1 MPEKRRS
8 FVAVV
13 KAAERSLRAAGMN
26 HVFVGAL
33 AVGAFGVPRTTTDV
47 DVIVDYG
54 EGGVD
59 SLAEAFRR
67 QGFRVSADDL
77 RDALAEKSHC
87 TVHDAR
93 SEFHLDLVPA
103 AKPTAKDAIRH
114 SVSVRWRNTILPI
127 ADPEHTIVM
136 KLVYGSEQD
145 VEDALGIYVRQK
157 KRLGL
162 RRMRQFARRQRVLEN
177 LRNLEREAVEIKDG
191 APRTLER
198 EIARARR
205 QVRSGKTVSLEQLR
219 REDD

>member
-13 KAAERSLRAAGMN
+13 KAAERSLRAAGMD

-33 AVGAFGVPRTTTDV
+33 AVGAFGVPRTTADV

-54 EGGVD
+54 EGRAD

-77 RDALAEKSHC
+77 RDALAEKSLF

-93 SEFHLDLVPA
+93 SEFHLNLVPA
-103 AKPTAKDAIRH
+103 ARPTAKDAIRH
-114 SVSVRWRNTILPI
+114 SVSVRWRNTTLPI

-145 VEDALGIYVRQK
+145 VEDALGIYVP
-157 KRLGL
+157 
-162 RRMRQFARRQRVLEN
+162 ARGSGSAFDGCGSSPADKAFWTMFEILSGGPSKSKTEPGERSSGKL
-177 LRNLEREAVEIKDG
+177 LAREASPIW
-191 APRTLER
+191 
-198 EIARARR
+198 
-205 QVRSGKTVSLEQLR
+205 
-219 REDD
+219 